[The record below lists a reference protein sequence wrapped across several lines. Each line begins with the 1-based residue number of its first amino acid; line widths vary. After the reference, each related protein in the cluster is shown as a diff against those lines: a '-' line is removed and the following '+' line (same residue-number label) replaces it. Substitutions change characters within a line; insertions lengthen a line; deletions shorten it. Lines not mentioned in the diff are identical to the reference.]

1 MICAQFTTCAVACQ
15 SAWENCGTN
24 SPRAALAI
32 AWAARSSASTSG
44 GGGPVHD
51 ETGRQ
56 TTGAA
61 ASTVTFVK
69 INQWRRVDGV
79 EDEATIQHERAVTF

>member
-61 ASTVTFVK
+61 STVTCVE
-69 INQWRRVDGV
+69 INQCVGCCDGV
-79 EDEATIQHERAVTF
+79 EDDATIQHERAVKF